1 MPLENFN
8 LLPEQKQK
16 EFRKIAEEM
25 ANEFNNNEL
34 IKVDTDKFWEE
45 NEISIKDAFNPKIP
59 QLPLGIGMSY
69 ECIFEELGIE
79 EDHWKYMT
87 DKEFRSMT
95 TKEYNE
101 RAKKIVGR
109 ELVDENNFNT
119 ENQYPETKKLNDVFE
134 AKNEWH
140 GISWWLM
147 QSANNEK
154 ELESLLDRVEKKIEN
169 LKEFVFPAGWEEEKS
184 RLLKKGI
191 KPPVYRFQRGP
202 VTFATSIYGI
212 ENFIYLLYDNPEL
225 AERLRD
231 LILRSMLELG
241 KVYDED
247 CGFTEKNFA
256 RGFQFNDDNCALL
269 TKDFYEFF
277 AYPIL
282 KTVFD
287 KYCPDPVDRR
297 YQHSDSKMEHILPV
311 LAKLNFTGV
320 NFGPTLSVGA
330 IRKYCKNAV
339 IEGQLAPF
347 TFSRNE
353 LENIVLETLRD
364 FEFSKEHRGVLFS
377 TAGSINNGSR
387 LTSLRLIMAAIQR
400 HCRY

>member
-1 MPLENFN
+1 MPIENFD

-16 EFRKIAEEM
+16 KFQKIAKDIV
-25 ANEFNNNEL
+25 NEVNNNDL
-34 IKVDTDKFWEE
+34 IKLDIDKFWKD
-45 NEISIKDAFNPKIP
+45 NEISIKDPFSSKIP

-69 ECIFEELGIE
+69 ECIFDELGIE

-87 DKEFRSMT
+87 EKEFRLKVT
-95 TKEYNE
+95 EEYNE
-101 RAKKIVGR
+101 KAKKIVGK
-109 ELVDENNFNT
+109 ELVDKNIFST
-119 ENQYPETKKLNDVFE
+119 GNQYPETKKLNDIFE
-134 AKNEWH
+134 SKNEWH
-140 GISWWLM
+140 GISWWLK

-154 ELESLLDRVEKKIEN
+154 ELESLLDRVENKLQN
-169 LKEFVFPAGWEEEKS
+169 LKDFIFPDNWEEEKNK
-184 RLLKKGI
+184 LLKKGI
-191 KPPVYRFQRGP
+191 NPPVYRFQRGP

-212 ENFIYLLYDNPEL
+212 ENLIYLLYDNPKL

-231 LILRSMLELG
+231 LILKSMLALA
-241 KVYDED
+241 KVHDDD
-247 CGFTEKNFA
+247 CGFTEKDFA
-256 RGFQFNDDNCALL
+256 HGFQFNDDNCALL

-287 KYCPDPVDRR
+287 KYCPDPQDKR
-297 YQHSDSKMEHILPV
+297 YQHSDSNMEHILPV
-311 LAKLNFTGV
+311 LGKLNLTRA
-320 NFGPTLSVGA
+320 NFGPTLSVKV
-330 IRKYCKNAV
+330 IRKFCHNAI

-377 TAGSINNGSR
+377 TAGSINNGSK
-387 LTSLRLIMAAIQR
+387 LTSLRLIMATIQR